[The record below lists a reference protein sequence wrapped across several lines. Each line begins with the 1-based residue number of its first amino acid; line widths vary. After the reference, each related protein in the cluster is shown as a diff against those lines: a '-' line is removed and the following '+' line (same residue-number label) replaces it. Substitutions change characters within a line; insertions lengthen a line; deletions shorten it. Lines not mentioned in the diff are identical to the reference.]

1 MEERLYRGEIMTVNV
16 TRNSVFSDLTFSL
29 LEDTGWY
36 MAGMEQVDK
45 LLDYLFY
52 QLLLYTNLTDSSRF
66 SQESHVSPP
75 SLEI

>member
-1 MEERLYRGEIMTVNV
+1 MHNFRNSHVEERLYRGEIMTVNV

-45 LLDYLFY
+45 LLEHHIL
-52 QLLLYTNLTDSSRF
+52 N
-66 SQESHVSPP
+66 
-75 SLEI
+75 

>member
-1 MEERLYRGEIMTVNV
+1 MTVNV

-45 LLDYLFY
+45 LLELHIF
-52 QLLLYTNLTDSSRF
+52 N
-66 SQESHVSPP
+66 
-75 SLEI
+75 